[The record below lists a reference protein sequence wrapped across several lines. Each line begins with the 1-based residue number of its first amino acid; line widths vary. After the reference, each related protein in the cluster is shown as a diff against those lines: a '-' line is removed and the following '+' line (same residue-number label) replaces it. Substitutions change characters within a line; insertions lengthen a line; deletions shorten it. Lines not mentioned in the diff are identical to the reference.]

1 MVAGN
6 QGGRSSREQRVRLE
20 AQREREALR
29 DFKRRER
36 ETEQDRR
43 AQERAAKQAEREQ
56 AERNIQQRQAEA
68 ASLTRA
74 TEERILALGSVLTNR
89 TDGGRVGF
97 DALRRT
103 HRPTAFTPSGAIA
116 HPSPAP
122 TWEQFE
128 PPAPTGWG
136 KLFKTAHAEHVTQAR
151 AEFAAAQT
159 KHAKQEEARLA
170 AVAAERAQHIRDQES
185 EAQRVREHNAKVDEL
200 ADLVHAGSPAEVERY
215 FRSLLENPL
224 EPNGIPFELDVAYQ
238 REPRRLLITREL
250 PTYEIIP
257 AEREFSY
264 VRSRHE
270 IDSKPRPDKE
280 IRQRYADLVAQLTL
294 RTMDHAFR
302 IEADDIV
309 DTVMIS
315 GLVST
320 RNKAT
325 GQPERP
331 CLVSVEASREK
342 FSGLVLDELDAAAC
356 LKHLS
361 ALVSQHPWE
370 LEPVRPIFEP
380 DLSRYRIASN
390 QDAVTGL
397 DTRPVLIDMDPFEF
411 ERLIKKLFEAM
422 GQESW
427 VTEKSGDDGVDAVA
441 VNPDPIMGGVC
452 VIQAKRYRNTVPA
465 DAIRSL
471 AGTMEDKRAT
481 RGILVTTSGM
491 GPSAH
496 SYAVR
501 HGRIQIIEG
510 PHLLHL
516 LKEHLGMEALLG
528 DVKAPRHR

>member
-1 MVAGN
+1 M
-6 QGGRSSREQRVRLE
+6 
-20 AQREREALR
+20 
-29 DFKRRER
+29 
-36 ETEQDRR
+36 
-43 AQERAAKQAEREQ
+43 
-56 AERNIQQRQAEA
+56 
-68 ASLTRA
+68 
-74 TEERILALGSVLTNR
+74 
-89 TDGGRVGF
+89 
-97 DALRRT
+97 
-103 HRPTAFTPSGAIA
+103 
-116 HPSPAP
+116 
-122 TWEQFE
+122 
-128 PPAPTGWG
+128 
-136 KLFKTAHAEHVTQAR
+136 
-151 AEFAAAQT
+151 
-159 KHAKQEEARLA
+159 
-170 AVAAERAQHIRDQES
+170 RDQES
-185 EAQRVREHNAKVDEL
+185 DARRVREHNAKVDEL

-215 FRSLLENPL
+215 FRSLLAKPL
-224 EPNGIPFELDVAYQ
+224 EPDGVPFELDVAYQ

-257 AEREFSY
+257 PEREFSY
-264 VRSRHE
+264 VKSRND
-270 IDSKPRPDKE
+270 ITSKPRPDKE

-302 IEADDIV
+302 IEADAVV
-309 DTVMIS
+309 DTVMIN

-331 CLVSVEASREK
+331 CLVSVEASREQ
-342 FSGLVLDELDAAAC
+342 FNGLVLDELDAAAC

-361 ALVSQHPWE
+361 ALVSQHPWA

-397 DTRPVLIDMDPFEF
+397 DARPVLIDMDPFEF

-427 VTEKSGDDGVDAVA
+427 VTEKSGDDGVDAIA
-441 VNPDPIMGGVC
+441 VNPDPVMGGVC

-465 DAIRSL
+465 NDIRSL

-496 SYAVR
+496 SYAAR

-528 DVKAPRHR
+528 DVKAPRRR